1 MFKTIKS
8 IIQAIKELKELD
20 DTSYEW
26 TKTSQLTAKELE
38 KIGSE
43 SFGELEERRKT

>member
-1 MFKTIKS
+1 MFKIIKA
-8 IIQAIKELKELD
+8 IMQAIKELKELD
-20 DTSYEW
+20 ETPYEW

-43 SFGELEERRKT
+43 SFGQLEKRRKT